1 MTFTT
6 IVREE
11 LKLYMVFEMHFN
23 IHKLRK
29 ILDTGGTM
37 QTVLTNYYHTNEKTP
52 KIEQNSR
59 ADFGIYYDICN
70 ESD

>member
-1 MTFTT
+1 
-6 IVREE
+6 
-11 LKLYMVFEMHFN
+11 MHFN

-52 KIEQNSR
+52 KIDKIHKSG
-59 ADFGIYYDICN
+59 FWYIL
-70 ESD
+70 